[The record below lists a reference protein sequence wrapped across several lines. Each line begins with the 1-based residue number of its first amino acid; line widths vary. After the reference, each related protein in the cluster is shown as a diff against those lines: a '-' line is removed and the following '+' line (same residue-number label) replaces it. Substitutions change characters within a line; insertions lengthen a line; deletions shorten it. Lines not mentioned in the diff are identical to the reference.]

1 MENMTIERIYEILLS
16 DEKRIDKTIKDLLEV
31 RYEVRDKNI
40 SYMPFNKAVLKLK
53 GALEEL
59 AIVKQE
65 VENQKALE
73 DIIKMKEKQDE

>member
-16 DEKRIDKTIKDLLEV
+16 DERRIDKTIKDLLAV

-40 SYMPFNKAVLKLK
+40 SYTPFNKAVLKLK
-53 GALEEL
+53 AALEEL

-65 VENQKALE
+65 VENQKVLE

>member
-65 VENQKALE
+65 VENQKVLE